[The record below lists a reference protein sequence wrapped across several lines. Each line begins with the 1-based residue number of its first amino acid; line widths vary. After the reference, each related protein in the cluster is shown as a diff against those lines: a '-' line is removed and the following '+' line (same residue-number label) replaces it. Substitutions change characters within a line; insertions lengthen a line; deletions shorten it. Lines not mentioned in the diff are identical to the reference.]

1 MPKDALIVNL
11 SDREVKR
18 KLMSEIG
25 RLSGPYEILIRQVKR
40 TRSLD
45 ANAYYWSAIATVFAD
60 WLREQWGDPNITK
73 EQAHEVLKRTI
84 LGMKEKYI
92 SDVKIE
98 ILPDSKTLSVEEFS
112 AYIEGC
118 IKFLAEFAGIVVVPS
133 DLFHEGAT
141 LPTNPKTVSG
151 R

>member
-1 MPKDALIVNL
+1 MKDALIVNL

-45 ANAYYWSAIATVFAD
+45 ANKFYFGAVVSPFRD
-60 WLREQWGDPNITK
+60 WLRENYGDSGITT
-73 EQAHEVLKRTI
+73 EQAHEMLKVKI
-84 LGMKEKYI
+84 LGLDER
-92 SDVKIE
+92 KIE
-98 ILPDSKTLSVEEFS
+98 GTDETITIIPRSKTMKDDEFS
-112 AYIEGC
+112 LYTEKCIQWLGDFCQIEVAPVEL
-118 IKFLAEFAGIVVVPS
+118 FYERPS
-133 DLFHEGAT
+133 
-141 LPTNPKTVSG
+141 PPRSK

>member
-1 MPKDALIVNL
+1 MKDSLIVNL

-45 ANAYYWSAIATVFAD
+45 ANRYYFAAVVTPFCE
-60 WLREQWGDPNITK
+60 WLQEEWGDRHIDK
-73 EQAHEVLKRTI
+73 EQAHEMLKVKI
-84 LGMKEKYI
+84 LGVERK
-92 SDVKIE
+92 KIGDE
-98 ILPDSKTLSVEEFS
+98 TVTIIPRSKTLSTEEFS
-112 AYIEGC
+112 DYVDRC
-118 IKFLAEFAGIVVVPS
+118 VDWLAGFTGIIP
-133 DLFHEGAT
+133 A
-141 LPTNPKTVSG
+141 PKELLYERPAPPRSK